1 MSRRRRCFLLRK
13 KPTTCHLPPR
23 LCLLA
28 AFTPL
33 QRLDR
38 QVGIAITRIQ
48 GVELDAAPARRFGV
62 VRPVPSCRARSD
74 YSGFAFRSHFLSN
87 VLSPEVGLLVNEA
100 THQGDALTI
109 IGQDHLDAAIGQ
121 KVEIAGEIFS
131 FADHQPGD

>member
-1 MSRRRRCFLLRK
+1 
-13 KPTTCHLPPR
+13 LPAR

-62 VRPVPSCRARSD
+62 VSPVPSCRARRRH
-74 YSGFAFRSHFLSN
+74 SGFAFRSRFLSN
-87 VLSPEVGLLVNEA
+87 VLSPEVRVLVNEA
-100 THQGDALTI
+100 THQPDAFTI

-121 KVEIAGEIFS
+121 EVEIAGEVFS